1 MVIAVQTE
9 FHRGFFE
16 LQSSGDEGRIVQEL
30 RLATLEW
37 CVSAPLSDAGHD
49 ASGVWTAREFCLV
62 AQWQSLRFV
71 RTLEQH
77 VAHFNV
83 HYSTSV
89 SGKPHSSSNS
99 PRNASL

>member
-1 MVIAVQTE
+1 MVIAVQPE

-49 ASGVWTAREFCLV
+49 ASGAWTAREFCLV

-71 RTLEQH
+71 RGRRVNGGTVQ
-77 VAHFNV
+77 
-83 HYSTSV
+83 
-89 SGKPHSSSNS
+89 
-99 PRNASL
+99 RASLDVGFWQTTLVVELAS

>member
-1 MVIAVQTE
+1 MIAVQTE
-9 FHRGFFE
+9 LHRGFFE

-49 ASGVWTAREFCLV
+49 ASGAWTAREFYLV

-71 RTLEQH
+71 RGRR
-77 VAHFNV
+77 VD
-83 HYSTSV
+83 
-89 SGKPHSSSNS
+89 SGTVQ
-99 PRNASL
+99 RASLDVGFWQAALLAKLAL